1 MGRRDP
7 PIPGPKMRSGVASS
21 SFSSRI
27 EWSKEP
33 GAAETFNRMKGVYT
47 LLTESEVQK
56 NFRRLFTSSDI
67 TSEALEK
74 AGKLIDQLRLESPLR
89 HRLSEELD
97 EIKKLVP
104 AK

>member
-1 MGRRDP
+1 M
-7 PIPGPKMRSGVASS
+7 
-21 SFSSRI
+21 
-27 EWSKEP
+27 
-33 GAAETFNRMKGVYT
+33 YT

-56 NFRRLFTSSDI
+56 NFRKLFTSSDI

-74 AGKLIDQLRLESPLR
+74 AENLIDQLRLESPLR
-89 HRLSEELD
+89 HRLSEELN

>member
-1 MGRRDP
+1 M
-7 PIPGPKMRSGVASS
+7 
-21 SFSSRI
+21 
-27 EWSKEP
+27 
-33 GAAETFNRMKGVYT
+33 NT

-56 NFRRLFTSSDI
+56 NFRKLFTSSDI
-67 TSEALEK
+67 TSESLEK
-74 AGKLIDQLRLESPLR
+74 AENLIDQLRLESPLR